1 MRCSGG
7 SWKVDPELG
16 KDVSLGAI
24 HTEGQV
30 EALTVD
36 ELDQK
41 K

>member
-1 MRCSGG
+1 ME
-7 SWKVDPELG
+7 PELG

-36 ELDQK
+36 EPDQK